1 MKMNDKKMIHIL
13 IQAEDG
19 LVGPASTY
27 QSVTVFDTYEDAWA
41 ALLKAFNDYGG
52 NGEFSETFG
61 NAYVDDGRMVWQ
73 IITCVKE

>member
-1 MKMNDKKMIHIL
+1 MKINDMKMVHIL
-13 IQAEDG
+13 IQAEYG
-19 LVGPASTY
+19 LVGPASAY

-52 NGEFSETFG
+52 NGKVDEVFG

-73 IITCVKE
+73 IMTCVKE